1 MNVKTLRATSVYEIA
16 TAGDEALLRQMLDRV
31 RKLVKAEIAGS
42 GIDPG
47 GRVFLR
53 VRVASDEKAVES
65 ALAACDGRAFT
76 LATGY
81 GINRRELAV
90 GLRRIEVPLR
100 GTA

>member
-16 TAGDEALLRQMLDRV
+16 TAGDEALLRRMIDRV
-31 RKLVKAEIAGS
+31 RKLAKTEVAGS

-53 VRVASDEKAVES
+53 VRVANDEKAVEV

-90 GLRRIEVPLR
+90 GRQPYEPLWI
-100 GTA
+100 TA